1 MILLLKNE
9 KSLFISMLV
18 LIALFPLEPLILSSN
33 IFNTIALTLII
44 SVIMYSAL
52 NVAHHAEMLAEK
64 YGEPYGTMILTLS
77 AVLVEVLMIGIM
89 MSHSDNLNLAR
100 DTIVSAVILDIN
112 GLFGLA
118 AIIGGIKHGEQDF
131 NFDSTNS
138 YVSMLIVAIG
148 IAMVSPIFITFNP
161 LIMALLFIFMF
172 VVFTR
177 IQTKEHSYFF
187 KYDYKKNTKVSATDE
202 HEDHNENI
210 NGLYHISILGGS
222 IVVIGFLS
230 ELLSVF
236 MDVGLKSSGLPIVLG
251 AFAVAV
257 ISAAPELFT
266 AIKSASENRMQT
278 VINIALGASLA
289 TVLLTI
295 PAMIILSTVLGHEIN
310 FALSNI
316 QMVLLGMTLLA
327 SMIHFSDGQSNVL
340 EGSIHFTIFLVFIY
354 VMITGQLG

>member
-1 MILLLKNE
+1 M
-9 KSLFISMLV
+9 
-18 LIALFPLEPLILSSN
+18 
-33 IFNTIALTLII
+33 FNTIALTLII
-44 SVIMYSAL
+44 GVIMYSAL

-89 MSHSDNLNLAR
+89 MSHSENINLAR

-148 IAMVSPIFITFNP
+148 IAMVSPLFITFNP
-161 LIMALLFIFMF
+161 IIMAVLFIFMF

-187 KYDYKKNTKVSATDE
+187 TYDYKKDTKVSATGE
-202 HEDHNENI
+202 YQEHNENI
-210 NGLYHISILGGS
+210 NGLYHITILGGS

-266 AIKSASENRMQT
+266 AIKSATEN
-278 VINIALGASLA
+278 
-289 TVLLTI
+289 
-295 PAMIILSTVLGHEIN
+295 
-310 FALSNI
+310 
-316 QMVLLGMTLLA
+316 
-327 SMIHFSDGQSNVL
+327 
-340 EGSIHFTIFLVFIY
+340 
-354 VMITGQLG
+354 